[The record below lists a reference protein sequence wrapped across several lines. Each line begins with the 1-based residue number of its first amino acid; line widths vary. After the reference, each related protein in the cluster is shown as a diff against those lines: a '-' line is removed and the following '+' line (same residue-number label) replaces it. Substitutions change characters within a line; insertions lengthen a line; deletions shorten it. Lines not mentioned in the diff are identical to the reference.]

1 MHDPE
6 KDVSIDRHNLELEW
20 QRQGDLYYHYSH
32 AAVYAEERVKKI
44 KKQLNRVR
52 AKLEENIRAN
62 YSKYKLR
69 SNPTIRE
76 VDNVI
81 IRDKKYIAIERKLI
95 KAETKQKDYEET
107 AKSLLQK
114 RYALQDLVRLH
125 LANYYSEPHVD
136 QREIKGLNKSTVKR
150 KLKKRRLGNGKS
162 KA

>member
-32 AAVYAEERVKKI
+32 TAVYAEERVKKI